1 MIDLY
6 CIPFFNKIQTTNPLT
21 MNPEK
26 FFRTT
31 ISRLCSRYHADLK
44 RMPLALMMLLFLLS
58 ATALHSQG
66 TRLLRQPSISDTHVT
81 FSYGGDIWI
90 ADLDGSNTERITS
103 TPAVEGNPHLS
114 PDGKWIAF
122 NSNRSGNQAVYVV
135 ASGGGTPRRLT
146 WHPAPATVRGW
157 SPDGKKILYATSR
170 DNAPTS
176 FARLWTVSVDGGP
189 STRLTEQ
196 WATDGSFSPDGKK
209 VFIDRVQRWDV
220 EWRNYRGGQ
229 NTPLVILD
237 LEDHGEELL
246 PNESTFDIQP
256 LWLGETV
263 YFLSDRDHTSNIWSY
278 SPATRELEQVT
289 RLEGSDIK
297 WLDGHGGMLAYERDG
312 YLYTL
317 DLSTRETRQLNI
329 TVTADFPWAETG
341 WTDVTKNARAVS
353 ISPSGKRIIMEAR
366 GEIFTVPA
374 ENGDA
379 RNITRSSGA
388 ADHEPLWSPKGN
400 EVAWFSDAGGKGYNL
415 LIGAQDGLSDPKTI
429 SIGESKMA
437 WEPAWSPDGKL
448 IAFVDD
454 KVRVRIVDIEK
465 GTIRT
470 IDTAGVNTER
480 GNMGLA
486 WSHDSQWLA
495 YTKTGTN
502 NFRQIKVW
510 SAKSDGKYALTDS
523 FADSFS
529 PAWDRDGKHLY
540 FLASTNLALGSGW
553 ANTSAITSDPD
564 YTVYLIS
571 LRKDESSPFKPQSDE
586 ETVKEEKKPEPEA
599 SKPAKG
605 KQQEKKAADSA
616 KAPDSAADKSKDPVT
631 VTIDFE
637 NLGRRTI
644 TVPLP
649 RGNYRMLVTGPSG
662 TLFTGETK
670 EGVPGYV
677 IRKFTLEKRE
687 AKEFLSGASQ
697 VSVSADGTKMLA
709 RTGSDW
715 KIVSTSSATG
725 SDAKAVKIDLKML
738 LNRSEEWKQIFEE
751 AWRYERDYFYDPGM
765 HGRDWNEVYA
775 KYAPLIPFVKHR
787 ADLTYILDQ
796 MNGELSVGHSFV
808 GGGDYPEV
816 EKSASGLLGA
826 DLVPENNRW
835 KISRIYTTESWN
847 PELSAPLDRPGMK
860 IAEGNYLTGI
870 NGRELTAA
878 DDPWQYLDGTLNVQT
893 TLHIN
898 KTPDFEGS
906 WKEVVEPVASE
917 SGLRQRAWVEDNR
930 RLVDSLSG
938 GRLAYVWVP
947 NTGGPGFISF
957 NRYFFAQQDK
967 KGAVI
972 DERFNGGGLLDDYMV
987 DLMNRRIRAALT
999 NEVPGG
1005 KPFRLPAGILGP
1017 KVLLINEMSGSGG
1030 DFFPWV
1036 FRHQK
1041 TGPLIGTRTW
1051 GGLVKSSVHYAMVDG
1066 GTLTAPDNAVFDPVA
1081 KKWIAE
1087 NEGVAPDI
1095 EVRQDAVS
1103 LSKGIDPQLERA
1115 VKEALMLLE
1124 KEGETDMTPPPF
1136 SKPAK
1141 K

>member
-1 MIDLY
+1 
-6 CIPFFNKIQTTNPLT
+6 

-26 FFRTT
+26 TFLTIVARTCGISLAPWVRKPMTLLIISLMLFTTT
-31 ISRLCSRYHADLK
+31 I
-44 RMPLALMMLLFLLS
+44 
-58 ATALHSQG
+58 HSQG
-66 TRLLRQPSISDTHVT
+66 TRLLRQPSITDTHVT
-81 FSYGGDIWI
+81 FSYGGDIWV
-90 ADLDGSNTERITS
+90 ADLDGSNTARITS
-103 TPAVEGNPHLS
+103 TPAVEGNPHFS

-122 NSNRSGNQAVYVV
+122 NSNRSGNQAVYIVSP
-135 ASGGGTPRRLT
+135 AGGTPTRLT

-157 SPDGKKILYATSR
+157 SPDGKRVLYATSR

-176 FARLWTVSVDGGP
+176 FASLWTVSVDGGP
-189 STRLTEQ
+189 SILLTKQ
-196 WATDGSFSPDGKK
+196 WAADGSFSPDGSK
-209 VFIDRVQRWDV
+209 VIIDRVQRWDV

-229 NTPLVILD
+229 NTPLVILN
-237 LEDHGEELL
+237 LEDQGETLL
-246 PNESTFDIQP
+246 PNKSTIDIQP
-256 LWLGETV
+256 VWLNDRV

-278 SPATRELEQVT
+278 SPATGKLEQVT
-289 RLEGSDIK
+289 GLTGSDIK
-297 WLDGHGGMLAYERDG
+297 WLDGHGNILAYERDG
-312 YLYTL
+312 YLHTL
-317 DLSTRETRQLNI
+317 NLTSGETRQLNI
-329 TVTADFPWAETG
+329 TVNGDFPWAETR
-341 WTDVTKNARAVS
+341 WTDVTRNARAVS
-353 ISPSGKRIIMEAR
+353 ISPTGKRIILEAR

-374 ENGDA
+374 EEGDA
-379 RNITRSSGA
+379 RNMTRSSGA
-388 ADHEPLWSPKGN
+388 ADHEPVWSPKGN

-415 LIGAQDGLSDPKTI
+415 LIAPQDGFSDPKTI

-437 WEPAWSPDGKL
+437 WEPVWSPDGKL

-470 IDTAGVNTER
+470 VDTAGVNTER
-480 GNMGLA
+480 GNMGLT

-502 NFRQIKVW
+502 NFRRIRVW
-510 SAKSDGKYALTDS
+510 SVKNDSKNALTDS

-564 YTVYLIS
+564 YTAYVIN
-571 LRKDESSPFKPQSDE
+571 LRKDDPSPFKPLSDE
-586 ETVKEEKKPEPEA
+586 ESVKEEKKPEPEA
-599 SKPAKG
+599 KKPAKG
-605 KQQEKKAADSA
+605 KQPEKPDTDST
-616 KAPDSAADKSKDPVT
+616 DEKSKGAVP
-631 VTIDFE
+631 VTIDFADIS
-637 NLGRRTI
+637 RRTI
-644 TVPLP
+644 TLPVP
-649 RGNYRMLVTGPSG
+649 GGKYRMLVSGPSG
-662 TLFTGETK
+662 TLFIGETK
-670 EGVPGYV
+670 EGVTGFV
-677 IRKFTLEKRE
+677 IKKFTLEKRE
-687 AKEFLSGASQ
+687 AKEFVSGATQ
-697 VSVSADGTKMLA
+697 VSVSADGNKMLA
-709 RTGSDW
+709 RTGTDW
-715 KIVSTSSATG
+715 KIMNTASASG

-765 HGRDWNEVYA
+765 HGRDWNAVYE
-775 KYAPLIPFVKHR
+775 KYAPLIPWVKHR
-787 ADLTYILDQ
+787 ADLNYILDQ

-808 GGGDYPEV
+808 GGGDFPEV
-816 EKSASGLLGA
+816 ERSSAGLLGA
-826 DLVPENNRW
+826 DLVAENNRW

-847 PELSAPLDRPGMK
+847 PELSSPLDRPGIK
-860 IAEGNYLTGI
+860 IGEGYYLVGI
-870 NGRELTAA
+870 NGKELTAA
-878 DDPWQYLDGTLNVQT
+878 DDPWQYLDGTQNIQT

-898 KTPDFEGS
+898 KTPDFTGS
-906 WKEVVEPVASE
+906 WKEVVKPIASE

-930 RLVDSLSG
+930 RMVDSLSG
-938 GRLAYVWVP
+938 GKLAYVWVP
-947 NTGGPGFISF
+947 NTGGPGFVSF

-999 NEVPGG
+999 NEAPGG
-1005 KPFRLPAGILGP
+1005 RPFRLPAGILGP

-1036 FRHQK
+1036 FRQQK

-1103 LSKGIDPQLERA
+1103 LSRGIDPQLERA
-1115 VKEALMLLE
+1115 VMEALKLLE
-1124 KEGETDMTPPPF
+1124 QEGEAEITPPPF
-1136 SKPAK
+1136 PTPAK